1 MRLHM
6 GSADD
11 ENVGLQEVLP
21 SHHAPSQRLSRSDV
35 HFPLATPR
43 KRNPS
48 IPLLTHAQTEDGQ
61 SSGVPKI
68 RASSKHDFDYA
79 DSAEQQLVS
88 NAKQKEEA
96 EEEERE
102 GEDSCLI
109 MDNPQESRHT
119 NIQDLPEEL
128 QKRILDYIFGD
139 LRPVNAASTS
149 TGLSHRMR
157 HPRRKAV
164 SELALISLDM
174 RIMVQ
179 ERIYRHIKIKATKD
193 GLQQATKWFMNHHHL
208 AHYVRHIEYWVPV
221 WGDKTSALHPMTQNP
236 GQILL
241 NDFAEHGPPAG
252 HDIPTVQF
260 KLSTSS
266 ASLSQIFEHLGQ
278 HFPEASIFTLEGGH
292 CKNSTRIQHF
302 LPNLFSQQMSKHLRV
317 LPNIRVFA
325 MRGAWNIMRSHDD
338 WNNIQEALPCLSE
351 WHCGYAKPRS
361 EAYNTINEILLQLP
375 TGLRHVDISLDSMF
389 SKDDTVLGSSP
400 CGKSHHIC
408 EQLGRIAPQLE
419 SLSYTGKTCEC
430 FWSAALESVER
441 DRTTANKLKSL
452 DIVVKSCCRR
462 RVKSKDMVTGDVLVE
477 ELGGIMADGAG
488 IGNLVFINAFER
500 LVMGALDGMA
510 SMTSL
515 SRVKIR
521 YIDLDSPCQQLNPY
535 WHVENNAVTGIW
547 NDRIVEKLT
556 EVRPGL
562 HYEKLEDGI
571 GGENS
576 NAAKKDDDPFEW
588 TRSNNVAGIPSSSG
602 GVNAL
607 YPRTIPKSINTS
619 SYRIIAEARTS

>member
-1 MRLHM
+1 MH
-6 GSADD
+6 S
-11 ENVGLQEVLP
+11 
-21 SHHAPSQRLSRSDV
+21 
-35 HFPLATPR
+35 
-43 KRNPS
+43 
-48 IPLLTHAQTEDGQ
+48 QTEDGQ

-68 RASSKHDFDYA
+68 RPSSKHDFDYS
-79 DSAEQQLVS
+79 DSVSRPAALGAERG
-88 NAKQKEEA
+88 EEKA
-96 EEEERE
+96 E
-102 GEDSCLI
+102 GPSHSINHL
-109 MDNPQESRHT
+109 QESRHT
-119 NIQDLPEEL
+119 NIQDLPEEI

-139 LRPVNAASTS
+139 LRPVNATSTS

-164 SELALISLDM
+164 SELALLSQDM

-179 ERIYRHIKIKATKD
+179 QRIYRHIKTKATKE
-193 GLQQATKWFMNHHHL
+193 GLRLATHWFSDHPHL
-208 AHYVRHIEYWVPV
+208 AYYVRHIEYWVPV
-221 WGDKTSALHPMTQNP
+221 WGDKMTSLHTSQHP
-236 GQILL
+236 LL
-241 NDFAEHGPPAG
+241 YDLHDGGPLIG
-252 HDIPTVQF
+252 HDAPTLSF

-278 HFPEASIFTLEGGH
+278 HFPKVSIFTLEGGH

-302 LPNLFSQQMSKHLRV
+302 LPNLFSQQMSKHLRI

-325 MRGAWNIMRSHDD
+325 MRGAWNIMRNYDD
-338 WNNIQEALPCLSE
+338 WNSIQEALPCLSE
-351 WHCGYAKPRS
+351 WHCGYARPRP

-375 TGLRHVDISLDSMF
+375 LGLRHVDISLDSMF

-400 CGKSHHIC
+400 STKSHHIC

-419 SLSYTGKTCEC
+419 SLTYTGKVCEC
-430 FWSAALESVER
+430 FWSAALEAVER
-441 DRTTANKLKSL
+441 DKLTSNKLKCL

-462 RVKSKDMVTGDVLVE
+462 RVKSRDLVTGDVLVE

-510 SMTSL
+510 SISSL
-515 SRVKIR
+515 SHVKIR

-535 WHVENNAVTGIW
+535 WHVENNVVTGIW

-556 EVRPGL
+556 EVRPKMQ
-562 HYEKLEDGI
+562 YEKLEDGI

-619 SYRIIAEARTS
+619 SYRVIAEARTS